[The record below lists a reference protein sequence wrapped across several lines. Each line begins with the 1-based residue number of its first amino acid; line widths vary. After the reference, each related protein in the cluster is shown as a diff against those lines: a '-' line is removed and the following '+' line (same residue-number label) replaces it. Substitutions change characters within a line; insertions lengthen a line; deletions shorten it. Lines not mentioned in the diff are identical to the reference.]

1 MNFKTILVGT
11 LVSTMI
17 AGCATK
23 DDLKKATL
31 KNKQE
36 LQREISDLKS
46 NLSSRLSSEVK
57 SLNNA
62 NKKLDKKIVSLIN
75 NQQKIAKS
83 LQGTKIKLS
92 ETTAKLVALIEAKE
106 VKDSFFDKSIA
117 NLKSGIGALGGNLDE
132 SLETFLKKMTTIE
145 KGQNDKIDS
154 INSAFMGMVTNL
166 KNEIKALES
175 ALTTQKERLAEL
187 DIQSS
192 INTESI
198 SNIKKLTSASHA
210 NGVEMLKS
218 QINTLQG
225 QLKILN
231 KFGAFLNENSMEEID
246 DSPDTN
252 NGNSIEEEAST
263 ENIEETTPEL

>member
-1 MNFKTILVGT
+1 MNFKTILVGA
-11 LVSTMI
+11 LVSTML

-23 DDLKKATL
+23 EDLKKATL

-46 NLSSRLSSEVK
+46 SLNSKLSSEVK

-62 NKKLDKKIVSLIN
+62 DKKLEKTIGALNN
-75 NQQKIAKS
+75 NQKKIAKS
-83 LQGTKIKLS
+83 LSGVKIKLS
-92 ETTAKLVALIEAKE
+92 EISAKLVALIEAKE
-106 VKDSFFDKSIA
+106 VKDGSFDKSIA
-117 NLKSGIGALGGNLDE
+117 NLKTGIGALGGNLDE

-166 KNEIKALES
+166 KNEIKVLES
-175 ALTTQKERLAEL
+175 ALSTQKERLAEL

-198 SNIKKLTSASHA
+198 SNIKKLTSASHS

-231 KFGAFLNENSMEEID
+231 KFGAFLNENSMEVID

-252 NGNSIEEEAST
+252 NEHSIEENINS
-263 ENIEETTPEL
+263 ENVKEVNSEL